1 MYSGVVLLPIQKG
14 KMTNKQIRERL
25 FSLKDE
31 KYRDFSSSLVPTVAK
46 EKVIGVRTPML
57 RSFAKELLKEGTQ
70 QEFMTALPHK
80 YFEEDNLHALLIM
93 GIKDFDSCI
102 ALLRE
107 FLPFVDNWATCDMLS
122 PKILKKEPERL
133 LEFINE
139 LLESD
144 KTYEVRY
151 GIGLLLS
158 FYLDGE
164 FHTSHLEKVAGI
176 RSDEYYINMMIAWY
190 FATAL
195 AKQYESTLPFLEKK
209 VLPRWVHN
217 KTIQKARE
225 SYRVSEERKEYL
237 KTLKIK

>member
-1 MYSGVVLLPIQKG
+1 
-14 KMTNKQIRERL
+14 MTKEQIRERL

-31 KYRDFSSSLVPTVAK
+31 KYRDFNSSLIPNLPK
-46 EKVIGVRTPML
+46 EKFIGVRTPAL
-57 RSFAKELLKEGTQ
+57 RSFAKELLKEGSQTQ
-70 QEFMTALPHK
+70 FMKDLPHK

-93 GIKDFDSCI
+93 GIKDFDLCLSE
-102 ALLRE
+102 LRL
-107 FLPFVDNWATCDMLS
+107 FLPFVDNWATCDMLR
-122 PKILKKEPERL
+122 PKVLKKEPERL
-133 LEFINE
+133 LGFIYE
-139 LLESD
+139 LSERD

-164 FHTSHLEKVAGI
+164 FHISQAEMVAEI

-195 AKQYESTLPFLEKK
+195 AKQYESTLPFIESK
-209 VLPRWVHN
+209 VLPEWVHN

-225 SYRVSEERKEYL
+225 SYRIPDETKEYL
-237 KTLKIK
+237 KTLKV